1 MFDTFLYTEAWCYMY
16 LLVSMY
22 DIARVKVLGGLEQLI
37 HDVTFMYI
45 LENAPSLY
53 NVMQICLCNLFHNII
68 NFFDNDMIRL
78 MR

>member
-22 DIARVKVLGGLEQLI
+22 DIAWVKVLGGFEQLI

-53 NVMQICLCNLFHNII
+53 NVMQICLCNLFHNVI

-78 MR
+78 MG